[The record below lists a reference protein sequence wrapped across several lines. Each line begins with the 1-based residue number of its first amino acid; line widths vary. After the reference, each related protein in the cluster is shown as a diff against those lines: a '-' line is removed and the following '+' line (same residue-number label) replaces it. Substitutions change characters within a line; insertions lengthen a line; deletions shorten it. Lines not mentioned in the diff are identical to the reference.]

1 MPSVKNW
8 VLPTL
13 TAVVLLLGSTALPA
27 VECVATPSPGSVE
40 RKAILDALREHS
52 EDAVSREIVFVV
64 GALKVCSGWAWLH
77 ALPQSPDG
85 RDRFE
90 DISALLRKTHGRWH
104 VVEIPCSEPD
114 NPECLGEPGYFARLK
129 QRFPALPDAIL
140 SE

>member
-52 EDAVSREIVFVV
+52 EDAV
-64 GALKVCSGWAWLH
+64 
-77 ALPQSPDG
+77 
-85 RDRFE
+85 DRQ
-90 DISALLRKTHGRWH
+90 
-104 VVEIPCSEPD
+104 PP
-114 NPECLGEPGYFARLK
+114 
-129 QRFPALPDAIL
+129 
-140 SE
+140 